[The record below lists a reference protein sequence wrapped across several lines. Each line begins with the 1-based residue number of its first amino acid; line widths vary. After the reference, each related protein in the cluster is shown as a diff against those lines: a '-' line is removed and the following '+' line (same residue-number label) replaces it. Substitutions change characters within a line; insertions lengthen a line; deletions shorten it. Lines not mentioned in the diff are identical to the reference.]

1 MPRPGRGRCRDGVAS
16 VSLAKAVGL
25 LATISHGR
33 GGDGSLTSRRTN
45 DDDMTRAT
53 AKTAS
58 PARNLKQERDR
69 FVALA
74 FTAADILLELDR
86 ERTIRFAAGATT
98 GLVGCTQEQ
107 LLGRRVDE
115 IVIEEDRGIVATTL
129 DNATQAGRFEPIMV
143 RLRNERR
150 SSPTKAILSGY
161 RLPDMGG
168 HYYLAI
174 SLPKYL
180 VATDIGNAARDE
192 ETGLINATAFAKL
205 AKHRLEETDSAGADY
220 EMTLLHL
227 ERFGLMRRSVDKQ
240 LTDEF
245 MSNLSALLRAN
256 SVVGDSAARIDGE
269 TYGMIHPAHADIERL
284 KDEVRSLARIVDP
297 HGDVLGLRMATM
309 TMDAENLPDSDMA
322 KAIDYV
328 VRQVSEGRAQ
338 GRVGGL
344 SQVHRNMV
352 DDTARRISDYR
363 DVIKRRQFRVAFQ
376 PIVELQT
383 RRTKHYEA
391 LIRLK
396 REDGISPFE
405 MITFAEQ
412 AGFIEEVDS
421 AMCERVI
428 YKIKRAARHGKKIH
442 IAVNLSARSI
452 ESDAFVDRLHRML
465 DVVPSL
471 RRRIL
476 FEITES
482 AQIHDLD
489 RANRVIQSLRRAG
502 HKVCLDD
509 FGTGSAAFQYLRALR
524 VDMVKI
530 DGTYVRDAL
539 KTDFDR
545 SFLSAII
552 QLCHGLDVVSIG
564 EMIEDEPTAAFL
576 RDNGVLYG
584 QGFLFGRPSFDIADL
599 HD

>member
-1 MPRPGRGRCRDGVAS
+1 
-16 VSLAKAVGL
+16 
-25 LATISHGR
+25 
-33 GGDGSLTSRRTN
+33 
-45 DDDMTRAT
+45 MTRAT
-53 AKTAS
+53 TKTAS

-86 ERTIRFAAGATT
+86 DRAIRFAAGATT
-98 GLVGCTQEQ
+98 GLVGCTQDQ

-115 IVIEEDRGIVATTL
+115 IVIEEDRAVVGATL
-129 DNATQAGRFEPIMV
+129 DQAAPAGRFEPIMV
-143 RLRNERR
+143 RLRHTRR
-150 SSPTKAILSGY
+150 STPTKAIVSGY
-161 RLPDMGG
+161 RLPDMNG

-192 ETGLINATAFAKL
+192 ETGLINATAFATL
-205 AKHRLEETDSAGADY
+205 AKHRLEETDSAGANY

-227 ERFGLMRRSVDKQ
+227 ERFGLMRRSADKQ
-240 LTDEF
+240 VTDEF
-245 MSNLSALLRAN
+245 MSNLSSLLRAN

-284 KDEVRSLARIVDP
+284 KDEVRSLARLVDP
-297 HGDVLGLRMATM
+297 NGDVLGLRMATM
-309 TMDAENLPDSDMA
+309 TMDAEDLPNSDMA

-328 VRQVSEGRAQ
+328 VRQVRDGRTS
-338 GRVGGL
+338 GNVGGL
-344 SQVHRNMV
+344 AQIHTQMV
-352 DDTARRISDYR
+352 DDTAKRITDYR
-363 DVIKRRQFRVAFQ
+363 DVIKRREFRIAFQ
-376 PIVELQT
+376 PIVELKSRQ
-383 RRTKHYEA
+383 TKHFEA
-391 LIRLK
+391 LIRLT
-396 REDGISPFE
+396 REDGLSPYE

-412 AGFIEEVDS
+412 AGFIEEVDT

-428 YKIKRAARHGKKIH
+428 YKVRRAARRDKEIH

-452 ESDAFVDRLHRML
+452 ENDTFVEHLHRML
-465 DVVPSL
+465 GDLPTL
-471 RRRIL
+471 RQRIL
-476 FEITES
+476 FEVTES
-482 AQIHDLD
+482 AQLHDLD
-489 RANRVIQSLRRAG
+489 RANRVIQNLRKAG
-502 HKVCLDD
+502 HQVCLDD

-530 DGTYVRDAL
+530 DGSYVRDAL

-545 SFLSAII
+545 SFLRAII
-552 QLCHGLDVVSIG
+552 QLCHGLNVVTIG
-564 EMIEDEPTAAFL
+564 EMIEDEATAAFL

-584 QGFLFGRPSFDIADL
+584 QGYLFGRPSFDFADL

>member
-1 MPRPGRGRCRDGVAS
+1 M
-16 VSLAKAVGL
+16 
-25 LATISHGR
+25 
-33 GGDGSLTSRRTN
+33 
-45 DDDMTRAT
+45 DD
-53 AKTAS
+53 
-58 PARNLKQERDR
+58 
-69 FVALA
+69 
-74 FTAADILLELDR
+74 
-86 ERTIRFAAGATT
+86 
-98 GLVGCTQEQ
+98 
-107 LLGRRVDE
+107 
-115 IVIEEDRGIVATTL
+115 IVIDEDRDVVVTTL
-129 DNATQAGRFEPIMV
+129 ENARYSGRFEPIMV

-150 SSPTKAILSGY
+150 STPTKAILSGY
-161 RLPDMGG
+161 RLLDLGG

-180 VATDIGNAARDE
+180 VATDIGNAGRDE

-205 AKHRLEETDSAGADY
+205 ARHRLEETDSAGDDY

-227 ERFGLMRRSVDKQ
+227 ERFGLMRRSADKQ

-245 MSNLSALLRAN
+245 MSSLSALLRAH
-256 SVVGDSAARIDGE
+256 SVVGDSAARLDGE
-269 TYGMIHPAHADIERL
+269 TYGMIHTAQADIEGL
-284 KDEVRSLARIVDP
+284 TDEVRSLARVVDP
-297 HGDVLGLRMATM
+297 HGEILGVRTATV

-322 KAIDYV
+322 KTIDYV
-328 VRQVSEGRAQ
+328 VRQVSEGRLQ

-344 SQVHRNMV
+344 TKVHRDMR
-352 DDTARRISDYR
+352 DDTAQRIADYR
-363 DVIKRRQFRVAFQ
+363 NLIRQRHFRVAFQ
-376 PIVELQT
+376 PIVELKTRQT
-383 RRTKHYEA
+383 RHYEA

-396 REDGISPFE
+396 REDGLSPFE

-412 AGFIEEVDS
+412 AGFIEEVDT

-428 YKIKRAARHGKKIH
+428 YKVRRAAQRGKNIH

-452 ESDAFVDRLHRML
+452 ENDMFIDHLHRML
-465 DVVPSL
+465 SSLVSL

-476 FEITES
+476 FEVTES

-489 RANRVIQSLRRAG
+489 RANRVLQSLRRAG

-509 FGTGSAAFQYLRALR
+509 FGSGSAAFQYLRALR

-530 DGTYVRDAL
+530 DGIYVRDAL

-545 SFLSAII
+545 SFLRAII
-552 QLCHGLDVVSIG
+552 QLCHGLDVDAIG
-564 EMIEDEPTAAFL
+564 EMIEDEATAAFL